1 MLKIIPVP
9 SGPYRV
15 VAVCICVDLYL
26 PLTITESK
34 SAIHLSYIGKDL
46 TTGIAFRVRHC
57 DCIKSFCYHRY
68 PCNLCNA
75 FQYCNRIR
83 IIWKAGRKRCFQ
95 VHHTVI
101 CRKFYLVLRLFGL
114 SGCKIS
120 NGNVFRQAIYVHADL
135 Q

>member
-1 MLKIIPVP
+1 MLKVIPVP
-9 SGPYRV
+9 SSPYRIA
-15 VAVCICVDLYL
+15 AVCICVDLYL

-57 DCIKSFCYHRY
+57 DCINSFCYHRY

-120 NGNVFRQAIYVHADL
+120 NGNVFRQAIYVHANL